1 VRLQTA
7 SSGGGGR
14 ADGRADILYV
24 KAIKEKEEAISGN
37 SKQASSVD
45 I

>member
-1 VRLQTA
+1 MCACKQQVA
-7 SSGGGGR
+7 AVAAGR
-14 ADGRADILYV
+14 ARADILYV